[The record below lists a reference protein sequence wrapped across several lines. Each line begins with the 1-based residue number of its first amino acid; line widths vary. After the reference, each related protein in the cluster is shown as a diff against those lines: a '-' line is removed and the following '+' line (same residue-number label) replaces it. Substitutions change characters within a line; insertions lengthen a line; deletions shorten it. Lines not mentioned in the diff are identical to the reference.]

1 MFVKS
6 VIVAAGVALALPFA
20 AAFAQSAD
28 DVSYCNQ
35 LASLGRTIN
44 RGADPQGSIGN
55 ALGQCNSNPGAA
67 IPVLEKLLTDSKV
80 SLPPRPMASSF
91 NPRMYT
97 NMADCLTAAS
107 AAKAP
112 LSLCNPKQ
120 GM

>member
-6 VIVAAGVALALPFA
+6 VIVAAGVALVLPLG

-28 DVSYCNQ
+28 DVSYCNS
-35 LASLGRTIN
+35 LASTARTIN
-44 RGADPQGSIGN
+44 VGASPQGAIGN

-67 IPVLEKLLTDSKV
+67 IPVLEKFLTDSKV

-91 NPRMYT
+91 NPKMYT

-112 LSLCNPKQ
+112 LNLCNPKQ

>member
-6 VIVAAGVALALPFA
+6 VIVAAGVALVLPFGA
-20 AAFAQSAD
+20 AIAQSAD
-28 DVSYCNQ
+28 DVSYCNS
-35 LASLGRTIN
+35 LASTARTIN
-44 RGADPQGSIGN
+44 VGASPQGAIGN

-67 IPVLEKLLTDSKV
+67 IPVLEKFLTDSKV
-80 SLPPRPMASSF
+80 SLPPRQMASSF
-91 NPRMYT
+91 NPKMYT

-112 LSLCNPKQ
+112 LSACNPKQ